1 MPGTPRDEITA
12 PLRRMGAGD
21 VRAAEAHFP
30 LVYED
35 LRGVAQRQFGRERA
49 NHTLQ
54 PTAVVHEAYLRLVDT
69 RQSTWK
75 DRAHFL
81 AIAVRVMRQV
91 LVDHARRKNAKK
103 RTGEHEAIT
112 IERVPEL
119 GGPSPLDVIALGEA
133 MDRLAA
139 LDDRKA
145 RVVELRLFAE
155 MTLEEIAEAPGVSKR
170 TAEGD
175 WYFARAWLQDQLA

>member
-12 PLRRMGAGD
+12 LLRRMGAGD
-21 VRAAEAHFP
+21 TRAAEA
-30 LVYED
+30 
-35 LRGVAQRQFGRERA
+35 
-49 NHTLQ
+49 
-54 PTAVVHEAYLRLVDT
+54 
-69 RQSTWK
+69 
-75 DRAHFL
+75 
-81 AIAVRVMRQV
+81 RVMRQV

-119 GGPSPLDVIALGEA
+119 GGRSPLDVIALSEA

-139 LDDRKA
+139 PDDRKA
-145 RVVELRLFAE
+145 RVVERRLFAE
-155 MTLEEIAEAPGVSKR
+155 MTLEETAEALGVSKR

-175 WYFARAWLQDQLA
+175 WYFARACLQEQLA

>member
-1 MPGTPRDEITA
+1 MVSPDRDEITA
-12 PLRRMGAGD
+12 LLRRVGEGD
-21 VRAAEAHFP
+21 AAAAEALFP

-35 LRGVAQRQFGRERA
+35 MRGVARGQFVRERA

-54 PTAVVHEAYLRLVDT
+54 PTAVVHEAYMRLVDQK
-69 RQSTWK
+69 QSTWK

-81 AIAVRVMRQV
+81 AIAARVMRQV
-91 LVDHARRKNAKK
+91 LIDHARRKNAKK
-103 RTGEHEAIT
+103 RAGEHAPVT
-112 IERVPEL
+112 IERVPDMQ
-119 GGPSPLDVIALGEA
+119 GSDPLDLIALGEA
-133 MDRLAA
+133 FDRLAE

-155 MTLEEIAEAPGVSKR
+155 MTLEEIAEALGVSKR

-175 WYFARAWLQDQLA
+175 WYFARAWLQDQL

>member
-1 MPGTPRDEITA
+1 MATPEREEITA
-12 PLRRMGAGD
+12 LLRRLGD
-21 VRAAEAHFP
+21 GDPQAADALFP

-35 LRGVAQRQFGRERA
+35 MRGMARGQFARERA

-54 PTAVVHEAYLRLVDT
+54 PTAVVHEAYMRLVDQK
-69 RQSTWK
+69 QSTWK

-81 AIAVRVMRQV
+81 AIAARVMRQV

-103 RTGEHEAIT
+103 RSGDHVPIT
-112 IERVPEL
+112 IERVPDL
-119 GGPSPLDVIALGEA
+119 GGSDPLDVIALGEA

-145 RVVELRLFAE
+145 KVVELRLFAE
-155 MTLEEIAEAPGVSKR
+155 MTLEEISEALGVSKR

-175 WYFARAWLQDQLA
+175 WYFARAWLQDQL

>member
-1 MPGTPRDEITA
+1 MPASPRDEITA
-12 PLRRMGAGD
+12 LLRRLGAGD
-21 VRAAEAHFP
+21 AHAAEALFP

-35 LRGVAQRQFGRERA
+35 LRGVADRQFGRERA

-54 PTAVVHEAYLRLVDT
+54 PTAVVHEAYMRLVDT
-69 RQSTWK
+69 QQSTWK

-81 AIAVRVMRQV
+81 AIAARVMRQV
-91 LVDHARRKNAKK
+91 LVDHARKKNARK
-103 RTGEHEAIT
+103 RSGEHEAIT
-112 IERVPEL
+112 IERVPDL
-119 GGPSPLDVIALGEA
+119 AGRDPLDVVALGEA
-133 MDRLAA
+133 MDRLAT

-155 MTLEEIAEAPGVSKR
+155 MTLEEIGEALGVSKR

-175 WYFARAWLQDQLA
+175 WYFARAWLQDQL